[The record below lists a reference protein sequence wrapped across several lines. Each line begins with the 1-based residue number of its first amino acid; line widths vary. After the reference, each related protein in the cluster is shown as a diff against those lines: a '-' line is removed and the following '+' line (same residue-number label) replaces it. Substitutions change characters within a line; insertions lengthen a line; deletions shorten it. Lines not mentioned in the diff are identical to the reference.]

1 MGVTSRGNIAYRAG
15 VKNRTF
21 VTSFLDSWIGFSE
34 QCEPSKLGVGTP
46 ITTHLPADTAKR
58 AAVVAA
64 FKVRVPFLVVSMCI
78 V

>member
-1 MGVTSRGNIAYRAG
+1 MGVKSRRNIAYRAG
-15 VKNRTF
+15 VKNRTL

-34 QCEPSKLGVGTP
+34 QWESSNLGVGTP
-46 ITTHLPADTAKR
+46 ITTHLPADVAKR

-64 FKVRVPFLVVSMCI
+64 FKVRVLFLAVSMYM